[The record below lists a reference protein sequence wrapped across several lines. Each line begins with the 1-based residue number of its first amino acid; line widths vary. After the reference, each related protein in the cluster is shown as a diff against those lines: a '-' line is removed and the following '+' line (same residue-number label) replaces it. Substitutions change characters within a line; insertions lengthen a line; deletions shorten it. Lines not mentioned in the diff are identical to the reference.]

1 MSGFHPWVS
10 QTIKFY
16 GIHPQ
21 SYFKRLKEL
30 QEVIPGCSNEYCY
43 SLLHKHGVNVRL
55 ALQAHFNPQNEHNNN
70 SNTNNNTKPLLLRKR
85 KLQEQKAD
93 HTPPQKKQKIM
104 IDLTLDQGIPS
115 DTNNYNIN
123 NKYSAPL
130 PKPHPGLFE
139 KEETMFINKLKKINI
154 AHERMITLN
163 SNLIMKYINMNNLS
177 LDSSI
182 YSNNKNQKKSN
193 INTIGSINAPR
204 NMITKRVIIAPNEN
218 NITNNIHFS
227 DDESESE
234 SESDSNNEN
243 DSDSVILVPN
253 ENNNKNKNKMDSD
266 SDSHTESDDG
276 DDIEIESAT
285 ETEYE
290 TETNND
296 GDDIE
301 SEYETETEYD
311 GDDSESESDDY
322 HIIYTVNKKY
332 AKNLRRSKRILRQNK
347 YSSDED

>member
-253 ENNNKNKNKMDSD
+253 ENNNKNKKPKSVELLCMNDHDNDNETEYSDNETEYSDNETEYSD
-266 SDSHTESDDG
+266 SDEEFESDYSESN
-276 DDIEIESAT
+276 EISDSENEENILVFSS
-285 ETEYE
+285 
-290 TETNND
+290 NND
-296 GDDIE
+296 
-301 SEYETETEYD
+301 
-311 GDDSESESDDY
+311 
-322 HIIYTVNKKY
+322 YTRRNPRRTTRFT
-332 AKNLRRSKRILRQNK
+332 KNR
-347 YSSDED
+347 YSSDE